1 MTCADAQPLI
11 SRLLDGE
18 LPDADAAAVC
28 GHLAGC
34 PDCRRFMR
42 DAVRIQAAVRQL
54 ADRHVEA
61 AASRPALPARLRPPQ
76 WVSYVAVAAA
86 AVVFIVIGAIGTL
99 AVTRSERPVD
109 RLEPARVV
117 WVLPER
123 EITPSSIHSSW
134 R

>member
-1 MTCADAQPLI
+1 MTCTDAQPLI

-28 GHLAGC
+28 SHLSGC
-34 PDCRRFMR
+34 PACRQFMR
-42 DAVRIQAAVRQL
+42 DTVRIQAAVRQL
-54 ADRHVEA
+54 ADRPGEA
-61 AASRPALPARLRPPQ
+61 QPVQSSIPARLRPPQ

-86 AVVFIVIGAIGTL
+86 AVVFMIIGALGTL
-99 AVTRSERPVD
+99 AVTRTQRANE
-109 RLEPARVV
+109 LIEPAKVV

-123 EITPSSIHSSW
+123 EITPSSIQTQW